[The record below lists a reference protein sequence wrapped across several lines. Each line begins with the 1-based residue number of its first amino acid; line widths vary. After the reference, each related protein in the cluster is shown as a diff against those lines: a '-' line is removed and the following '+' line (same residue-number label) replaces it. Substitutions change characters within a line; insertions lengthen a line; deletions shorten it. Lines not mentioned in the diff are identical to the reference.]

1 MQCKHGFF
9 GTKEYP
15 TSCVNGWLKTK
26 IIFIVLPHDVS
37 NSMIIEGAQLGLLE
51 IDKVRLV
58 SANYLFNILLPGRI
72 VKTPNILGHD
82 LIVLHQLI
90 HKNT

>member
-1 MQCKHGFF
+1 
-9 GTKEYP
+9 
-15 TSCVNGWLKTK
+15 
-26 IIFIVLPHDVS
+26 
-37 NSMIIEGAQLGLLE
+37 MIIEGAQLGLLE
-51 IDKVRLV
+51 TDKVRLV